1 MPSILFIA
9 SNRIGDAVLST
20 GALDFAMRQHSGA
33 ALDLACGPLPAP
45 LFRATPGLRRLIT
58 IEKRRG
64 DRHWL
69 RLWRDLAGARY
80 DLAVDLRGTLITYA
94 LRARA
99 RIVHRK
105 SAQMRHKVEEL
116 TATMGAPAI
125 LAPKVTLD
133 LQARADAAAAAG
145 EGPILALGPG
155 ANFIGKR
162 WAPDRFAALA
172 RRLAGPAGPL
182 AGARV
187 ALLGGPEDARA
198 NAEIAASLTTD
209 AIPALDLA
217 GRLDLLAC
225 AALLGACGSAGAAAP
240 VQQPAN
246 VDPRSPERYL
256 PLVHDTVFAYET
268 SSEATGETG
277 VLMMSVA
284 RPRSGLAEIKIGSR
298 IQRLDLVADGIR
310 HATGGYLLK
319 APLAVGSRYK
329 GQFGEVRITT
339 LDRSVQVPA
348 GKFEGCLETVEETQV
363 PAAKRATTVF
373 CPDVGIVILV
383 AEGTS
388 DGEYTVERAQLRSH
402 GPRIDINNLPAQ

>member
-20 GALDFAMRQHSGA
+20 GALDFALRRHPGA

-69 RLWRDLAGARY
+69 RLWRDLAGQRY

-105 SAQMRHKVEEL
+105 SAQLRHKIEEL
-116 TATMGAPAI
+116 TATMGAASI
-125 LAPKVTLD
+125 LAPKLTLD
-133 LQARADAAAAAG
+133 VKARADATAAVA

-162 WAPDRFAALA
+162 WAPERFAALA

-217 GRLDLLAC
+217 GQLDLLAC
-225 AALLGACGSAGAAAP
+225 AALLERATLFVGNDSGLMHIAAASGAP
-240 VQQPAN
+240 TLGLFGPSDERVYGPWG
-246 VDPRSPERYL
+246 PR
-256 PLVHDTVFAYET
+256 
-268 SSEATGETG
+268 
-277 VLMMSVA
+277 A
-284 RPRSGLAEIKIGSR
+284 RALRGRTYAEIMAIGYMPS
-298 IQRLDLVADGIR
+298 I
-310 HATGGYLLK
+310 
-319 APLAVGSRYK
+319 
-329 GQFGEVRITT
+329 
-339 LDRSVQVPA
+339 DRSLMDDVTVDAAEDAARELLQA
-348 GKFEGCLETVEETQV
+348 GGL
-363 PAAKRATTVF
+363 
-373 CPDVGIVILV
+373 
-383 AEGTS
+383 S
-388 DGEYTVERAQLRSH
+388 
-402 GPRIDINNLPAQ
+402 